1 MGRVLFPEFVRK
13 QQSGLSSELGVRLT
27 CAQVL
32 AVLVQPALDWL
43 LYLWGTINSRV
54 KWGQHPLVYCGCTA
68 HTLKKG
74 AGE

>member
-43 LYLWGTINSRV
+43 LYLWGPQFPHV
-54 KWGQHPLVYCGCTA
+54 
-68 HTLKKG
+68 
-74 AGE
+74 